1 MCKICVCIY
10 TYIFRYFLHSILTQF
25 QGGTNEVKHG
35 TWHFLMAK
43 VLRQNLDQ
51 TLPKSDS
58 SNLDI
63 VKLPSFH
70 KYRANSLAAI
80 YINNCLQFLPN
91 TYLPLPS
98 ELSEHLSI
106 LPIALEWN
114 FIFLV
119 EEKKWRKKAPTF
131 FEHFFSGPQSRGLT
145 QMRSV
150 SSLVGVDETE
160 MQANQTK
167 PTAATDNDDALLAV
181 GTVGWRE
188 RKCEKLAAN
197 S

>member
-80 YINNCLQFLPN
+80 YINNCQQFLPKISPTAFRAKRALIHFAHCTGMEFYIFGGRKKN
-91 TYLPLPS
+91 EEKKHLHF
-98 ELSEHLSI
+98 LS
-106 LPIALEWN
+106 
-114 FIFLV
+114 IFLV
-119 EEKKWRKKAPTF
+119 GRNL
-131 FEHFFSGPQSRGLT
+131 GG
-145 QMRSV
+145 
-150 SSLVGVDETE
+150 
-160 MQANQTK
+160 
-167 PTAATDNDDALLAV
+167 
-181 GTVGWRE
+181 
-188 RKCEKLAAN
+188 
-197 S
+197 